1 MRSSHV
7 PCAPELESRARLAAG
22 GRERAPS
29 RRALGARV
37 VRSARPREFWCS
49 VVSEPVVIRL
59 TRPSHLMR
67 PTGYFVQCNQVDCQY
82 VEANKPPCPLHVDM
96 FAEEIKA
103 AEALRAARREGY

>member
-1 MRSSHV
+1 MR
-7 PCAPELESRARLAAG
+7 A
-22 GRERAPS
+22 
-29 RRALGARV
+29 
-37 VRSARPREFWCS
+37 ARPREYWCP

-82 VEANKPPCPLHVDM
+82 VEANRPPCPLSVDM